1 MIRLVMG
8 GFRRSQN
15 STKDLELKTSFK
27 LVIYRIII
35 IMFYFNCCDRRLL
48 CIGFLEMSRP
58 LGPVMI
64 QGLESK
70 PQFNGCYG
78 SIVGNQGERILV
90 ALDNGEVHSE
100 SMVPFSMNLVNAMPL
115 ATSMHS
121 CGILVDVLIFSI
133 FFTRPLL
140 SRNTT

>member
-1 MIRLVMG
+1 
-8 GFRRSQN
+8 
-15 STKDLELKTSFK
+15 
-27 LVIYRIII
+27 
-35 IMFYFNCCDRRLL
+35 
-48 CIGFLEMSRP
+48 
-58 LGPVMI
+58 MI

-78 SIVGNQGERILV
+78 SVVGNQGERILV

-121 CGILVDVLIFSI
+121 CGILVDILIFSI
-133 FFTRPLL
+133 FSPDHCCQGTQHSSAEVFIVAPFGIST
-140 SRNTT
+140 